1 MKHEDYKLPGG
12 RDLSTITFEDIQW
25 QYGVFRCN
33 STGAGR
39 DKKYFPWRGAKTKL
53 GEIEE
58 RNWCRL
64 AEAAIEHAR
73 ETDLLKQLIQWC
85 SEHNFTG
92 ASAAEIRR
100 EALQLHTSRIFDN
113 PKWVGYLPFN
123 KRDRPE
129 IWDAANIVFVRMKC
143 CPKPGAVTQEQ
154 IDRSYMGQI
163 ACPHC
168 GRWNT
173 FTILG
178 YRSGSGSTSG
188 PIPRSDC
195 ELNAKHSISGK
206 DADANDT
213 DSPWEDDD
221 D

>member
-25 QYGVFRCN
+25 QYGVFHCN

-64 AEAAIEHAR
+64 AEAAIEHAG

-92 ASAAEIRR
+92 ASAA
-100 EALQLHTSRIFDN
+100 
-113 PKWVGYLPFN
+113 
-123 KRDRPE
+123 
-129 IWDAANIVFVRMKC
+129 
-143 CPKPGAVTQEQ
+143 
-154 IDRSYMGQI
+154 
-163 ACPHC
+163 
-168 GRWNT
+168 
-173 FTILG
+173 
-178 YRSGSGSTSG
+178 
-188 PIPRSDC
+188 
-195 ELNAKHSISGK
+195 
-206 DADANDT
+206 
-213 DSPWEDDD
+213 
-221 D
+221 

>member
-12 RDLSTITFEDIQW
+12 RDLSTITFEDIRW
-25 QYGVFRCN
+25 QCGVFRCN

-53 GEIEE
+53 GEFEE
-58 RNWCRL
+58 RNWCQL
-64 AEAAIEHAR
+64 AEAVIEHAG

-85 SEHNFTG
+85 SEHNYTG

-100 EALQLHTSRIFDN
+100 EALQLHTRRIFDN
-113 PKWVGYLPFN
+113 PQWVGYLPFN
-123 KRDRPE
+123 KRYRPE
-129 IWDAANIVFVRMKC
+129 IWDAANIVFVRMEC
-143 CPKPGAVTQEQ
+143 CPEPGAVTQEQ

-188 PIPRSDC
+188 PTPRSDC

>member
-1 MKHEDYKLPGG
+1 MKYEDYKLPGG

-39 DKKYFPWRGAKTKL
+39 DKKYFPWRGAKTNL

-58 RNWCRL
+58 RNWRRL
-64 AEAAIEHAR
+64 AEAAIEHAG

-113 PKWVGYLPFN
+113 PQWVGYLPFN
-123 KRDRPE
+123 KRYRPE
-129 IWDAANIVFVRMKC
+129 IWDAANIVFVRMEC
-143 CPKPGAVTQEQ
+143 CPEPGAVTQEQ

>member
-1 MKHEDYKLPGG
+1 MKHGDYKLPGG
-12 RDLSTITFEDIQW
+12 RDLSPITFEDIQW

-92 ASAAEIRR
+92 PSAAEIRR
-100 EALQLHTSRIFDN
+100 EAL
-113 PKWVGYLPFN
+113 
-123 KRDRPE
+123 
-129 IWDAANIVFVRMKC
+129 
-143 CPKPGAVTQEQ
+143 
-154 IDRSYMGQI
+154 
-163 ACPHC
+163 
-168 GRWNT
+168 
-173 FTILG
+173 
-178 YRSGSGSTSG
+178 
-188 PIPRSDC
+188 
-195 ELNAKHSISGK
+195 
-206 DADANDT
+206 
-213 DSPWEDDD
+213 
-221 D
+221 